1 MLLVRADRKFFL
13 VVGLHQVKNLLK
25 RQTGLSYSPLYL
37 VRCIGWIGGVNFQ
50 HAGIIAQVVQAVPSA
65 LIRLGNGVA
74 SLKDFNGVATTCTV
88 TSILFEFMI
97 SFDFGY
103 Q

>member
-13 VVGLHQVKNLLK
+13 VVGLHQVTNLLK
-25 RQTGLSYSPLYL
+25 RQTGLFYSPFYL
-37 VRCIGWIGGVNFQ
+37 VRCIGWIGGVKFQ

-74 SLKDFNGVATTCTV
+74 TACTV
-88 TSILFEFMI
+88 LYVLSVAGNWRGIHV
-97 SFDFGY
+97 D
-103 Q
+103 